1 MALSTAAGIRFF
13 LGSTSVPDLS
23 LSDAAIITAYEND
36 FDATGAVE
44 IGEVED
50 PGEFGDEVNP
60 VTFTA
65 LADRRVRKFKGSY
78 DAGTQTITVA
88 FDGEDAGQ
96 DALNLALKD
105 TSQSN
110 YNFKVQLSDRPEAGG
125 TDTIFYF
132 SGKVMSRRIQPGNA
146 DNIVRASITIGID
159 TPIFE
164 VDSAAA

>member
-1 MALSTAAGIRFF
+1 MAISTAAGIKFYI
-13 LGSTSVPDLS
+13 GSTNGPDLNQ
-23 LSDAAIITAYEND
+23 SDMAIISDYEAD
-36 FDATGAVE
+36 FGTGALLVGE
-44 IGEVED
+44 IED

-78 DAGTQTITVA
+78 DAGTQTLTVA

-96 DALNLALKD
+96 DALNAALQD
-105 TSQSN
+105 ESQAN
-110 YNFKVQLSDRPEAGG
+110 YNFKFELSDRPDAGG
-125 TDTIFYF
+125 TDTVFYY

-146 DNIVRASITIGID
+146 DNIVRATVTIGIN

-164 VDSAAA
+164 VDSMGS